1 MYLLYF
7 LAVRVFRAVCGL
19 PWLRWVGASL
29 VSAHW
34 SGLCISSSQ
43 AELPCG
49 MWNLPRP
56 EMEPMSPALAGGLLT
71 SGPSGSPNKSFF
83 RVTSQISSQRTYFFL
98 TLQYCIGFAIYH
110 EPAGACFCPNPCHSS
125 THSHFPCS
133 HFPSCYFPCLPTYR
147 LPGLHTVLQTH
158 QAIPALAPLN
168 WTVAGRSCL
177 QCPHGFLP
185 QLLRLCLILIFARR
199 PTLTTW
205 SCSYSTS
212 LPLIPFACF

>member
-56 EMEPMSPALAGGLLT
+56 EMEPMSPALAGGLNLWT
-71 SGPSGSPNKSFF
+71 IRKSQQVLF
-83 RVTSQISSQRTYFFL
+83 S
-98 TLQYCIGFAIYH
+98 
-110 EPAGACFCPNPCHSS
+110 
-125 THSHFPCS
+125 SHFSNQQPEDVFFFNFTILYWFCHIS
-133 HFPSCYFPCLPTYR
+133 WASWCLL
-147 LPGLHTVLQTH
+147 LPKSLSQLH
-158 QAIPALAPLN
+158 PLPF
-168 WTVAGRSCL
+168 S
-177 QCPHGFLP
+177 
-185 QLLRLCLILIFARR
+185 LL
-199 PTLTTW
+199 
-205 SCSYSTS
+205 S
-212 LPLIPFACF
+212 LPLLLFPLLTYLPPPWSAHCPSNAPGHSCFGPSELNRRWTLLPPMSTRLPSSAT

>member
-71 SGPSGSPNKSFF
+71 SGPSGSPKKSFF
-83 RVTSQISSQRTYFFL
+83 WVTSHISSQRTYFFFNFTIL
-98 TLQYCIGFAIYH
+98 YW
-110 EPAGACFCPNPCHSS
+110 FCHISWASWCLLLPKSLSQLHPLPSS
-125 THSHFPCS
+125 
-133 HFPSCYFPCLPTYR
+133 
-147 LPGLHTVLQTH
+147 
-158 QAIPALAPLN
+158 
-168 WTVAGRSCL
+168 
-177 QCPHGFLP
+177 
-185 QLLRLCLILIFARR
+185 LL
-199 PTLTTW
+199 
-205 SCSYSTS
+205 S
-212 LPLIPFACF
+212 LPLLLFPLLTCLPPPWSAHCPSNAPGHSCFGPSELNRRWTLLPPMSTRLPSSAT